1 MVDDLPD
8 SLAGR
13 RFHATASAS
22 VVERTFADA
31 GLKVATNR
39 VWRGGGV
46 WRCSSWRTAIA
57 AARLAWIPF
66 GSSELAS
73 SESAPLKRSEKIES
87 EIIGIFEEGTRS
99 RFEGAMTG
107 AAIDDDDDDEAASSQ
122 LRGSRM
128 SATRDCRTPGSSS
141 LSTRWRGAVVD
152 RRTLRETRNGA
163 VAAGRDLCT
172 GERTMLLA
180 AAGTGNAE
188 TVCESSA
195 RARARTKAERLSGE
209 VEEYMI
215 AVDKGGGVSSRKRE
229 REREPR
235 SSNLKHSSSERVS
248 HYVVSHLPS
257 RDERGEMA
265 GRCLPSPSPSLS
277 RVRCGQRVTARAFS
291 RPCHSLEGLVG
302 AEGYVRLERGEK
314 VSLPHMSFGL
324 RWGNRRIGS
333 SASAP
338 RANLSAFS
346 LPLST

>member
-1 MVDDLPD
+1 MDASYDAAGARVPSASSAKRVPRAAQLLDDDYNDSRRDGPRRRDAQTVLQAAEGFIRFGWSTILPD

-13 RFHATASAS
+13 RFHTTASAS

-229 REREPR
+229 REPR
-235 SSNLKHSSSERVS
+235 SSKVKQSSSERVS
-248 HYVVSHLPS
+248 HYVVSHLAPCVMS
-257 RDERGEMA
+257 EVRWRGGACHLLVRHYRGFGA
-265 GRCLPSPSPSLS
+265 GS
-277 RVRCGQRVTARAFS
+277 G
-291 RPCHSLEGLVG
+291 
-302 AEGYVRLERGEK
+302 
-314 VSLPHMSFGL
+314 
-324 RWGNRRIGS
+324 
-333 SASAP
+333 
-338 RANLSAFS
+338 
-346 LPLST
+346 